1 MLSRLARIGSDVVA
15 RVTDPDAL
23 PLVYFATV
31 PNVGDLLNPYM
42 LHKMTGR
49 KIVRAQSDIRNH
61 IRAVG
66 SVLGSASPRSFIWG
80 SGSIDGKP
88 PRKAVDP
95 TRIFALRGEGTL
107 ALCRERFGLQKAVP
121 LGYPAILMPLLYD
134 PAVESR
140 HRVGLV
146 PHFLDFDFV
155 SGIANG
161 LDGVTVL
168 DVRQEVELFVDNL
181 KQCQFVMSSSLH
193 GLILADSYGVPN
205 SWVKFTSDLT
215 GDRWKFEDYFSTTD
229 SKDNP
234 RITITDRD
242 SLQKTTDRLMID
254 AIVRAPTSDSTE
266 LRGALDELLRA
277 FRNDRVRAA

>member
-23 PLVYFATV
+23 PLVYFAAV

-42 LHKMTGR
+42 IPKMTGC
-49 KIVRAQSDIRNH
+49 KVVRAQSDVRNH

-88 PRKAVDP
+88 PRKTVDP
-95 TRIFALRGEGTL
+95 AKIFALRGEGTL
-107 ALCRERFGLQKAVP
+107 ALCRDRFGLRNPVP
-121 LGYPAILMPLLYD
+121 LGDPAILMPQLYN
-134 PAVESR
+134 PEVASR
-140 HRVGLV
+140 YRVGLV

-155 SGIANG
+155 SGIAEG
-161 LDGVTVL
+161 MDGVTVL
-168 DVRQEVELFVDNL
+168 DVGQEAEPFVDDL
-181 KQCQFVMSSSLH
+181 KQCEFVMSSSLH
-193 GLILADSYGVPN
+193 GLILADAYRIPN
-205 SWVKFTSDLT
+205 AWVKFTSDLT
-215 GDRWKFEDYFSTTD
+215 GDRWKFEDYFGTTD
-229 SKDNP
+229 ANDNP

-242 SLQKTTDRLMID
+242 TLEQATGRLASD
-254 AIVRAPTSDSTE
+254 AVVRAPTGDSAE

-277 FRNDRVRAA
+277 FRQN